1 MKKILGIIMI
11 IAALV
16 CFGFAIY
23 NYVNI
28 QMVVSVE
35 DGKTYDG
42 FEEEY
47 VNGKP
52 NSSHTVFMYGSA
64 IGGVALASGG
74 YSLIKKEE

>member
-1 MKKILGIIMI
+1 MKKILGIILI
-11 IAALV
+11 VSALV

-23 NYVNI
+23 NFVNI
-28 QMVVSVE
+28 QMVVSVV

-47 VNGKP
+47 VNGEP
-52 NSSHTVFMYGSA
+52 HSSHTAFMYGSA
-64 IGGVALASGG
+64 VCGIALASGG